1 MLSLALAGS
10 PHHLILPHGIP
21 RLASGATSCLFSTH
35 ARISWRQ
42 TKVCLLP
49 LICFGQTRAS
59 RPPPLQHRVP
69 TRAALKIRSLELSA
83 SVSLIRIAP
92 GLFHSVT
99 GQPALGTGARPGL
112 TTGPFQPRGILDV
125 RMSLST
131 FFVLCRRRAAAI
143 LRYGRNPCVIQAD
156 SEPPGRHPPA
166 PGSHIR
172 RSAPSP
178 GDLSLAQV
186 WWGFPRLSS
195 IPAPSLS
202 SSRNP

>member
-1 MLSLALAGS
+1 ML
-10 PHHLILPHGIP
+10 
-21 RLASGATSCLFSTH
+21 AT
-35 ARISWRQ
+35 
-42 TKVCLLP
+42 
-49 LICFGQTRAS
+49 
-59 RPPPLQHRVP
+59 
-69 TRAALKIRSLELSA
+69 
-83 SVSLIRIAP
+83 P
-92 GLFHSVT
+92 GLFRPDQSLPAASTPAPGPHTSGFENSISRIFGQRQPYPDYSGAFSVT

-131 FFVLCRRRAAAI
+131 FFDLCRRRAAAI

-202 SSRNP
+202 SSRNPKLWYGPCCIALSS